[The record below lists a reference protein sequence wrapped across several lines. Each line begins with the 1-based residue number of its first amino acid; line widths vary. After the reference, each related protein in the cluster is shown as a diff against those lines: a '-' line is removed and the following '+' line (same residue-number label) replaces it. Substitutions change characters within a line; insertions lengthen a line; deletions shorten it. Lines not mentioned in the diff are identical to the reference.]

1 MDATESQRPQGE
13 ADDAAIIAQV
23 RAGEINAFGAL
34 VRRHSQRL
42 YRIAVSVLRNDADAE
57 EVVQETFVRA
67 YTHLGQF
74 QGRAQFSTWLARIAF
89 HEALARQHDRRR
101 FVDVEVDGDGAQTP
115 LFHHGMSPDR
125 SLANRELSTA
135 LQRSLAN
142 LPELYRES
150 FALVYIEELSRSAAA
165 AALKIT
171 RSNLKVRLHR
181 ARRLLRAQM
190 SGGMVTTRPTA

>member
-1 MDATESQRPQGE
+1 MDATESQRPQVE

-23 RAGEINAFGAL
+23 RAGDINAFAAM

-89 HEALARQHDRRR
+89 HEALARKHDRRR
-101 FVDVEVDGDGAQTP
+101 FVDVEVDGDSAQAP

-125 SLANRELSTA
+125 SLTNRELSTA

-142 LPELYRES
+142 IPELYRES

-190 SGGMVTTRPTA
+190 SGDIVATRQSA